1 MSNHLTSADPATPRG
16 RMSVGDRVVLVAAAV
31 VLAVSGIWLAAST
44 ATAASNTSGDT
55 AAVTVASVA
64 AASPSPLPA
73 GDSDGDASDWTG
85 TPLVFVGLLAVL
97 LVAASVIVVRY
108 RSHRS
113 KPNREQR

>member
-1 MSNHLTSADPATPRG
+1 
-16 RMSVGDRVVLVAAAV
+16 MSVGDRVVLLAAVV

-44 ATAASNTSGDT
+44 ATAASNSSGDS

-73 GDSDGDASDWTG
+73 GDSDGDANDWTG

-108 RSHRS
+108 RSHRN
-113 KPNREQR
+113 KPDREQR